1 MSAPST
7 VPVIVPATT
16 ANLGCAFDCAAIA
29 VSLHLRVSATP
40 GGSTGLQ
47 AGESHHANSGALAPG
62 SSKRGDFS
70 VTYRGPNAENIPR
83 DSSNLIVK
91 AMQHYAAGAK
101 KNLPGARL
109 DIENE
114 IPLGVGLGS
123 SAAAIVAGIVLG
135 AELCGAKLGAAETL
149 RLALEIEGH
158 PDNLAAAVHGGM
170 VVSAVA
176 EWPAGL
182 PAVAGGARNDVLVLK
197 TDVSQQLDF
206 VCVVPDVPL
215 PTEKARAV
223 LPAQYSRQ
231 DVVANLQRTALLAAA
246 FFSGKDLSPE
256 MFRDRL
262 HQPYRAPLIPG
273 ISQCL
278 AYRHEA
284 LAGIFLSG
292 AGSAIMAIA
301 NHSAQKIGEAL
312 VAEFRRAGTSARALL
327 LKADNR
333 GAHVSSSAGP
343 GSGGDPVR

>member
-1 MSAPST
+1 MTAPSAISVT
-7 VPVIVPATT
+7 VPATT
-16 ANLGCAFDCAAIA
+16 ANLGCAFDCAGIA
-29 VSLHLRVSATP
+29 VSLYLRVSATTDAATP
-40 GGSTGLQ
+40 AVIPSVARDPS
-47 AGESHHANSGALAPG
+47 AG
-62 SSKRGDFS
+62 FS
-70 VTYRGPNAENIPR
+70 LSYRGPNSESIPL

-91 AMQHYAAGAK
+91 SMLHYAARAGK
-101 KNLPGARL
+101 TLPAARL

-135 AELCGAKLGAAETL
+135 AELCGAPLDADGIL
-149 RLALEIEGH
+149 RLGLEIESH

-176 EWPAGL
+176 EST
-182 PAVAGGARNDVLVLK
+182 NDVLVLK
-197 TDVSQQLDF
+197 TDVSQDLDF

-246 FFSGKDLSPE
+246 FFSGKHLSPE

-262 HQPYRAPLIPG
+262 HQPYRAPLVPG
-273 ISQCL
+273 IAYCL
-278 AYRHEA
+278 DYRHEG

-292 AGSAIMAIA
+292 AGSAVMAIA
-301 NHSAQKIGEAL
+301 RHSPQHIADAL
-312 VAEFRRAGTSARALL
+312 VAQFRRAGTTARALL

-333 GAHVSSSAGP
+333 GVH
-343 GSGGDPVR
+343 R

>member
-1 MSAPST
+1 MTAPSAISVT
-7 VPVIVPATT
+7 VPATT

-29 VSLHLRVSATP
+29 VSLCLRVSVTVENVGAP
-40 GGSTGLQ
+40 PFGS
-47 AGESHHANSGALAPG
+47 
-62 SSKRGDFS
+62 KDGDFALS
-70 VTYRGPNAENIPR
+70 YRGPGAESIPL

-91 AMQHYAAGAK
+91 SMRHYASRTGK
-101 KNLPGARL
+101 TLPGARL

-135 AELCGAKLGAAETL
+135 AELCGAQLDADGIL
-149 RLALEIEGH
+149 RLALEIESH
-158 PDNLAAAVHGGM
+158 PDNLAAAVYGGM

-176 EWPAGL
+176 EST
-182 PAVAGGARNDVLVLK
+182 NDVLVLK
-197 TDVSQQLDF
+197 TDVSQDLDF

-246 FFSGKDLSPE
+246 FFSGKNLSPE
-256 MFRDRL
+256 MFRDRI

-273 ISQCL
+273 IAYCL
-278 AYRHEA
+278 DYRHEG
-284 LAGIFLSG
+284 LAGVFLSG
-292 AGSAIMAIA
+292 AGSAVMAIA
-301 NHSAQKIGEAL
+301 RHSPQHIADAL
-312 VAEFRRAGTSARALL
+312 VAQFRRAGTTARALL

-333 GAHVSSSAGP
+333 GVQL
-343 GSGGDPVR
+343 